1 MMDWRMK
8 LNEVKVL
15 QKIFDIHID
24 IQCLLYIL
32 LIIHICTPTEI
43 DATLICNFP
52 FATTVWISYE
62 ILSFS
67 SLCTFHTVAEDNPH
81 STFHLANTCL
91 TCHTLN
97 TFNYAPNITR
107 YQIQSRV

>member
-1 MMDWRMK
+1 MGNKENNNKSNRWPSWQLFDKDSTADRTLICSPTMRKLFACFILSALGNDGLQNDE

-15 QKIFDIHID
+15 QEIFDIHID

-52 FATTVWISYE
+52 FATTVYISHE
-62 ILSFS
+62 I
-67 SLCTFHTVAEDNPH
+67 
-81 STFHLANTCL
+81 
-91 TCHTLN
+91 
-97 TFNYAPNITR
+97 
-107 YQIQSRV
+107 